1 MEPDAYAVAAAAC
14 RMAER
19 WPPDGREMD
28 LHAIVP
34 AGGAGSRLWPLSRQG
49 APKFLIDLTG
59 SGRSLLQST
68 VERLAPLAAQTL
80 IVTGADHEGAVR
92 EQVPGA
98 DVVTEPSMRGTM
110 GAIGLAAAIIQEK
123 YGDVVVGSFAA
134 DHLIRDEEAFR
145 AAVRSAIES
154 AREGYVVTIGITPEG
169 PSTAYGYIRAGAGS
183 DAAGEDAAAGAV
195 GEDAGQ
201 GRAARAVEAFV
212 EKPDA
217 ATAAEYVATGEY
229 FWNAGMF
236 VARTSVLL
244 GALKRFHPELA
255 EPLRRLARAWDDPAA
270 RDTAIREFWEPLPS
284 AVIDRAIAEP
294 LAAEQ
299 GVTVVPVEMGWSD
312 VGDYASLAE
321 VIDRSQLSGQV
332 SPGGSAQQTLA
343 IDAPESLIFTHSKP
357 VVVVGVPQAVVVEM
371 EDVILVTQ
379 TPASQQVKMAV
390 DALRESGL
398 ERLR

>member
-1 MEPDAYAVAAAAC
+1 
-14 RMAER
+14 
-19 WPPDGREMD
+19 
-28 LHAIVP
+28 
-34 AGGAGSRLWPLSRQG
+34 
-49 APKFLIDLTG
+49 
-59 SGRSLLQST
+59 
-68 VERLAPLAAQTL
+68 
-80 IVTGADHEGAVR
+80 
-92 EQVPGA
+92 
-98 DVVTEPSMRGTM
+98 
-110 GAIGLAAAIIQEK
+110 
-123 YGDVVVGSFAA
+123 
-134 DHLIRDEEAFR
+134 
-145 AAVRSAIES
+145 
-154 AREGYVVTIGITPEG
+154 
-169 PSTAYGYIRAGAGS
+169 
-183 DAAGEDAAAGAV
+183 
-195 GEDAGQ
+195 
-201 GRAARAVEAFV
+201 
-212 EKPDA
+212 
-217 ATAAEYVATGEY
+217 
-229 FWNAGMF
+229 MF

-244 GALKRFHPELA
+244 GALRRFHPELA
-255 EPLRRLARAWDDPAA
+255 EPLRHLARAWDDPAA
-270 RDTAIREFWEPLPS
+270 RDAAIREFWEPLPS